1 MSEKEERTSYDIL
14 LEDNKNL
21 HEELNA
27 LKSKISDFY
36 DFSKSLLNSR
46 AVSVSKEDNEEESK
60 ALLDKLKEDLKK

>member
-46 AVSVSKEDNEEESK
+46 AGSVSKEDNEEESK